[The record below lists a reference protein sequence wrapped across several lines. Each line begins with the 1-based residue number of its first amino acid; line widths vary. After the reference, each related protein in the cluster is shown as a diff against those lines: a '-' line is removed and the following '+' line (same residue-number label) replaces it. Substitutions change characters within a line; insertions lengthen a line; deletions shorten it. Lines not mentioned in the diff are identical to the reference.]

1 MLINTLLVQLESN
14 YLQKKERNN
23 REKKRHRKIEEVKS
37 QKVAKQFAEQKRE
50 QWIKET
56 YLDIIYCARS
66 GKPWSQEKYL
76 RHVKDIESPY
86 VCSVGNYRVA
96 TGGVDK
102 SACFKTLAGEII
114 SGAISGN
121 KVEGKNE
128 NRNLK
133 DAFMLAQI
141 KRQKKMNQ
149 SRTENTIRG
158 SDGMTAERRLTWRL
172 QKDVA
177 TETNKKIK
185 GLSKNIVLG
194 KEVLKYIEN
203 LKKADLTL
211 TRMKVKVNH
220 EYWEINTVV
229 IQEKLKNFLKLW
241 YFPAGGGK
249 LSMTKVKQLEALKA
263 FNLTKEGVDDQI
275 DRCKK
280 QLQQWKR
287 EIDEL
292 KKNC

>member
-1 MLINTLLVQLESN
+1 
-14 YLQKKERNN
+14 
-23 REKKRHRKIEEVKS
+23 
-37 QKVAKQFAEQKRE
+37 
-50 QWIKET
+50 
-56 YLDIIYCARS
+56 
-66 GKPWSQEKYL
+66 
-76 RHVKDIESPY
+76 
-86 VCSVGNYRVA
+86 
-96 TGGVDK
+96 
-102 SACFKTLAGEII
+102 
-114 SGAISGN
+114 
-121 KVEGKNE
+121 
-128 NRNLK
+128 
-133 DAFMLAQI
+133 
-141 KRQKKMNQ
+141 
-149 SRTENTIRG
+149 
-158 SDGMTAERRLTWRL
+158 MTAERRLTWRL

-203 LKKADLTL
+203 LKKAALTL
-211 TRMKVKVNH
+211 TRMKVKVDH